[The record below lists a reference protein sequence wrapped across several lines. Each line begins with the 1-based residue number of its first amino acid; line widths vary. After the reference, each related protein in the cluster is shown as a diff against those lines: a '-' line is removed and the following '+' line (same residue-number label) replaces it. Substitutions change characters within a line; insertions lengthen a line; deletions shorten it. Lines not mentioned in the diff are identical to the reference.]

1 MASEVEHIGT
11 IVDWNDARGFGFIIG
26 AGVRGRVF
34 FHAKDVAGSVRP
46 KVGDEVAYEL
56 VAGRLGRPAA
66 RGVLL
71 TGSRTNVVE
80 DTDER
85 EDAPMR
91 VTVRIVGALVVAT
104 AVICCVVSGRAPNW
118 LAACYLVGATIS
130 FSAYWLDKQ
139 AARRRAWRTR
149 EETLHLLDFAFGIAG
164 GLLAQ
169 GVLRHKS
176 SKLSF
181 GIMSAIIFALHMIAL
196 GLVLAGYD
204 PVDWL
209 NWVRS

>member
-1 MASEVEHIGT
+1 
-11 IVDWNDARGFGFIIG
+11 
-26 AGVRGRVF
+26 
-34 FHAKDVAGSVRP
+34 
-46 KVGDEVAYEL
+46 
-56 VAGRLGRPAA
+56 
-66 RGVLL
+66 
-71 TGSRTNVVE
+71 
-80 DTDER
+80 
-85 EDAPMR
+85 MR

-104 AVICCVVSGRAPNW
+104 AVVCCVAFGRAPPW
-118 LAACYLVGATIS
+118 LAACYLVGAGIS

-149 EETLHLLDFAFGIAG
+149 EETLHLFDIAFGIAG

-169 GVLRHKS
+169 GILRHKS

-181 GIMSAIIFALHMIAL
+181 GVVSAVIFAVHMTAL

-209 NWVRS
+209 NWLRS

>member
-1 MASEVEHIGT
+1 MAKDIERIGT

-34 FHAKDVAGSVRP
+34 FHARDVAGSVRP
-46 KVGDEVAYEL
+46 KFGDEVAYEL

-66 RGVLL
+66 RGVFL
-71 TGSRTNVVE
+71 TGSRGTVAENV
-80 DTDER
+80 DER

-91 VTVRIVGALVVAT
+91 VTVRIVGALVIAT
-104 AVICCVVSGRAPNW
+104 AVVCCVVSGRAPNW
-118 LAACYLVGATIS
+118 LAACYVVGAAIS

-149 EETLHLLDFAFGIAG
+149 EETLHVLDLAFGIAG

-181 GIMSAIIFALHMIAL
+181 AIMSAIIFALHMTAL

-209 NWVRS
+209 SWVRS